1 MLQQI
6 ESALLAILSLAIG
19 GYSPWVAATW
29 GAQGPADGSGGMG
42 PATRAVAP
50 LPIPTPPALLWFE
63 PSPQGTTLQ
72 EPAAAAPPVS
82 QPAST
87 ADLAVPQPAVEAA
100 PTHAPAPAEVVSAEV
115 APPSLEYTPEYTP
128 EFIEY
133 FTEIGLNVEYGSAS
147 PALRRWTGDIRI
159 QVHGAPTMADIR
171 TLHQVVDELNQLV
184 TGIELRVDGRDSNM
198 DIYFAPEDRFSA
210 LEPAYVPVN
219 LGFFRVWWD
228 RSGAI
233 YRARILIASQGIT
246 QQERDHLIR
255 EELTQSLGLFN
266 DSWRYPD
273 SIFYQGWTDTTRY
286 TDLDV
291 AAIRLLYH
299 PDLRP
304 SMPQPEVLDVLD
316 ALAGTACCA
325 D

>member
-1 MLQQI
+1 MLQHI

-29 GAQGPADGSGGMG
+29 GAQEPADGSGGMG

-50 LPIPTPPALLWFE
+50 VPTPTPPALIWLE
-63 PSPQGTTLQ
+63 LSPRDPTPR
-72 EPAAAAPPVS
+72 EPAAASPAVS

-87 ADLAVPQPAVEAA
+87 GELAAPEPAVEAA
-100 PTHAPAPAEVVSAEV
+100 PTPAPAPAEVVSAEL
-115 APPSLEYTPEYTP
+115 APPSLEYTP

-171 TLHQVVDELNQLV
+171 TLHQVVGELNQLV

-198 DIYFAPEDRFSA
+198 DIYFAPEDRFSV

-233 YRARILIASQGIT
+233 YRARILIASQDIT

-299 PDLRP
+299 PALRP
-304 SMPQPEVLDVLD
+304 GMPQREVLDVLD
-316 ALAGTACCA
+316 ILAGTACCA